1 MKKGDTVILNITSMG
16 DDGCGIAV
24 GDEVYFIKGAL
35 EGEKVVAEI
44 DHTDKKGRAF
54 GRLKK
59 VLQAAPGRRKPL
71 CPLFGR
77 CGGCEL
83 QHMDY
88 ASQLVFKKNSFER
101 TMRKIGGISV
111 DASVTP
117 SPSEQGYR
125 NKIQFPIRE
134 YGGRA
139 RCGFFE
145 KNSHKLV
152 PVEECPLHGEWGKL
166 FISAVDEYLEKSGVV
181 PYSEDGRGVLRNVI
195 GRYVSDQLLFTA
207 VVRRGRLPKPE
218 ILVSALE
225 KRFDRFG
232 LFVSLNE
239 VDNNVILGEKTGHLY
254 GIGRIEGETCGVKIL
269 LRPESFFQV
278 NDGIRSS
285 LYSKAVELAGNGAEM
300 IVDAFSGTGVMT
312 LMLAKGGAQTFG
324 VELSA
329 SAIQDARENA
339 RLNKTENVS
348 FIQGD
353 VVTELPRLLSSLRG
367 RRVSVVCDPARKGI
381 GEAALESIAVL
392 RPERFVYVSC
402 KASTQARDLAFFNRV
417 SSGEYRVEYA
427 GIFDQFPQ
435 TLSCES
441 IVCMKRENKE

>member
-16 DDGCGIAV
+16 DDGCGIAA

-44 DHTDKKGRAF
+44 DYTDKKGRAF

-139 RCGFFE
+139 RCGF
-145 KNSHKLV
+145 
-152 PVEECPLHGEWGKL
+152 
-166 FISAVDEYLEKSGVV
+166 
-181 PYSEDGRGVLRNVI
+181 LRK
-195 GRYVSDQLLFTA
+195 FT
-207 VVRRGRLPKPE
+207 
-218 ILVSALE
+218 
-225 KRFDRFG
+225 
-232 LFVSLNE
+232 
-239 VDNNVILGEKTGHLY
+239 
-254 GIGRIEGETCGVKIL
+254 
-269 LRPESFFQV
+269 
-278 NDGIRSS
+278 
-285 LYSKAVELAGNGAEM
+285 
-300 IVDAFSGTGVMT
+300 
-312 LMLAKGGAQTFG
+312 
-324 VELSA
+324 
-329 SAIQDARENA
+329 
-339 RLNKTENVS
+339 
-348 FIQGD
+348 
-353 VVTELPRLLSSLRG
+353 
-367 RRVSVVCDPARKGI
+367 
-381 GEAALESIAVL
+381 
-392 RPERFVYVSC
+392 
-402 KASTQARDLAFFNRV
+402 
-417 SSGEYRVEYA
+417 
-427 GIFDQFPQ
+427 
-435 TLSCES
+435 
-441 IVCMKRENKE
+441 